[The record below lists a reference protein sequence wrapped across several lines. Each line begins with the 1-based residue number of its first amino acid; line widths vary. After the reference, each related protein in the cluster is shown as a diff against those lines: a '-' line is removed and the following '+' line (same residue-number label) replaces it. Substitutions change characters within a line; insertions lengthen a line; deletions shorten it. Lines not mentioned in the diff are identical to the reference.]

1 MKKEDHLKI
10 EKVNLGPNKFFDFLN
25 ALPFSPEGF
34 FTFLVVLAHG
44 VAIAVKNESFL
55 DKIRIKSFWIGY
67 IISEEI
73 F

>member
-25 ALPFSPEGF
+25 ALPFSPKGF

-44 VAIAVKNESFL
+44 AAARRGVFTEFM
-55 DKIRIKSFWIGY
+55 
-67 IISEEI
+67 ISLVCNL
-73 F
+73 